1 MKKLLIFIL
10 AFGVF
15 IVGFD
20 CVQSQNSE
28 NQKDSPAAA
37 LTDYYDAVNK
47 KQYKK
52 AFEYWKNPTQ
62 TFDEFVKD
70 YAETKSVQL
79 IINQDNPIEGAA
91 GSLYSEIPT
100 VIVATMNDGS
110 QKTFFGCYTMRKSN
124 LQPPDIP
131 KLDTW
136 HIYKGELKPAPQ
148 GADTSQLLS
157 EACGGNSGNTNP
169 PENDSDKSSRIL
181 GALGFNSTAEQSIS
195 APASVK
201 ANEDFEI
208 TVTTSGNGCISA
220 ADSSVVLTDDSADVF
235 VYDFTSANRP
245 GVVCTMIFKSL
256 PHKATLRF
264 TKTGKATIRVWGRK
278 QGNDSPLGEPVV
290 IKKQITVN

>member
-15 IVGFD
+15 IAGFD

-28 NQKDSPAAA
+28 NEKDSPAAA
-37 LTDYYDAVNK
+37 LTDYYDAINK
-47 KQYKK
+47 KQYKN
-52 AFEYWKNPTQ
+52 AYEYWRNPTQ
-62 TFDEFVKD
+62 TYDEFVNG
-70 YAETKSVQL
+70 YAETKSVRL
-79 IINQDNPIEGAA
+79 IINQDNQIEGAA

-131 KLDTW
+131 KSDTW

-148 GADTSQLLS
+148 GADTNQLLAK
-157 EACGGNSGNTNP
+157 ACGGNSGNENP
-169 PENDSDKSSRIL
+169 PEDGGDEKSSRIL
-181 GALGFNSTAEQSIS
+181 GAVDSASEQSIS

-201 ANEDFEI
+201 ANEDFDI

-220 ADSSVVLTDDSADVF
+220 ADSSVVLTDDAADVF
-235 VYDFTSANRP
+235 VYDFTTANRP
-245 GVVCTMIFKSL
+245 GIACTMIFKTL

-264 TKTGKATIRVWGRK
+264 TKTGKATIRVWGRR
-278 QGNDSPLGEPVV
+278 QGNGTPLGEPIV
-290 IKKQITVN
+290 ITKQVTVN